1 MPKHKIIGFDEE
13 GKQFD
18 LEQDVKGDELIE
30 SLKEWE
36 LFFDGKLMLS
46 AIPQDGRDETIWQAV

>member
-1 MPKHKIIGFDEE
+1 MAKHKIVGFDEE
-13 GKQFD
+13 GKEYD
-18 LEQDVKGDELIE
+18 LERDVESEELTD

-46 AIPQDGRDETIWQAV
+46 AIPQDGRNETTWQAV